1 LIAVVLPDIAAE
13 TPSKASY
20 IVRQLIACA
29 IWIPYF
35 VRSERVKRTFVV
47 RRARSAPHPAFCR
60 PQLGR
65 SRNLKRDARACN
77 ITGLL

>member
-47 RRARSAPHPAFCR
+47 RRARSAPHPASAG
-60 PQLGR
+60 P
-65 SRNLKRDARACN
+65 SWADPV
-77 ITGLL
+77 T